1 MILDFYRGSYQ
12 ASYDSSRL
20 LQFLFNNSE
29 SVSGVTCDYPG
40 KNGTKEPL
48 AALKEYFL
56 RFSDE
61 IESLLLL
68 IGFTHVDVAVE
79 GVS

>member
-1 MILDFYRGSYQ
+1 MTFIGDQSRKVTTVRVCYSFY
-12 ASYDSSRL
+12 L
-20 LQFLFNNSE
+20 TT
-29 SVSGVTCDYPG
+29 VSGVTCDYPG

-68 IGFTHVDVAVE
+68 IGFTHVEVAVE